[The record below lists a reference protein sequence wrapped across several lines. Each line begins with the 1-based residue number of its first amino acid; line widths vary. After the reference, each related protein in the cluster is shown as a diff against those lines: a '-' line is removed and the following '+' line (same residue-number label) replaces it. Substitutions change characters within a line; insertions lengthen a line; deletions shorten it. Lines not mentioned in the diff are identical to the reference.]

1 MHAPSLEF
9 FSFVI
14 LGGLLGSGSGGTV
27 IRESATPGD
36 GDVTVRRKN
45 DARDVVGRDRIRR
58 SRHRQRS
65 TGDRGTRRRVRRA
78 AHDLMGRHGAAR
90 IRESDGPDEE
100 KRRQFRDEAVVHREL
115 LYRRGLH
122 LTAGDEAWAEDLVQ
136 ETMLKAYRAWDRFET
151 GTNCRAWLMTILR
164 HTFLN
169 ERRRRKRRPVALDYG
184 EAERRPGSSEMSAW
198 DSERALL
205 GGGVDE
211 EVGEAVEALDEAFRT
226 PLLLRE
232 LAELTY
238 DEIADRLDLP
248 LGTVKS
254 RLFRARRQLRGL
266 LEDYARRVGAL
277 SPDEGSWESGRT
289 PSEEGPDRGRR
300 GNT

>member
-1 MHAPSLEF
+1 
-9 FSFVI
+9 
-14 LGGLLGSGSGGTV
+14 
-27 IRESATPGD
+27 
-36 GDVTVRRKN
+36 
-45 DARDVVGRDRIRR
+45 
-58 SRHRQRS
+58 
-65 TGDRGTRRRVRRA
+65 
-78 AHDLMGRHGAAR
+78 MGRHGAAR

-205 GGGVDE
+205 AGGVDE
-211 EVGEAVEALDEAFRT
+211 EVVEAVEALDEAFRT